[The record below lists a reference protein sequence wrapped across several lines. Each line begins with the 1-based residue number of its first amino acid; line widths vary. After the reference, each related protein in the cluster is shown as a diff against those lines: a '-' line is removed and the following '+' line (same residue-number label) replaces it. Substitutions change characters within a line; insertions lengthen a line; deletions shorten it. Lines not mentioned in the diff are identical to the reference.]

1 MAPIKALKKEASLK
15 SKDILIIE
23 DDIYLVEAYQR
34 KFQKEGLEV
43 NVISD
48 GRTALTVL
56 SQEPPSI
63 VLLDLM
69 LPGMSGLS
77 ILDAIKKNDRW
88 KDVPVIILSNLGQPQ
103 DIGKALSLGA
113 VDFMVKANVNLGE
126 IVDRVKKF
134 L

>member
-1 MAPIKALKKEASLK
+1 MALTKALKKEK
-15 SKDILIIE
+15 NKDILIIE

-48 GRTALTVL
+48 GRTALAVL
-56 SQEPPSI
+56 DQAPPSL

-69 LPGMSGLS
+69 LPGVSGLS
-77 ILDAIKKNDRW
+77 ILEAIKKNDRW
-88 KDVPVIILSNLGQPQ
+88 KNVPVIILSNLGQPQ
-103 DIGKALSLGA
+103 DVDKALAAGA
-113 VDFMVKANVNLGE
+113 ADFMIKANVKLGE
-126 IVDRVKKF
+126 IIERVRKF